1 MNINP
6 VEQTTMQDVINSEQY
21 TVAIGSWTNDT
32 PDPDELMGVSLDYT
46 AQNGH
51 HSNYHSDEA
60 RNLVL
65 AARKEMDPQKRQE
78 LYSQMQKII
87 NRDAPFT
94 YTVDQDRLFA
104 ARPSVQDF
112 TPNSQ
117 GKYDFQNV
125 WLKK

>member
-1 MNINP
+1 
-6 VEQTTMQDVINSEQY
+6 
-21 TVAIGSWTNDT
+21 
-32 PDPDELMGVSLDYT
+32 MGVSLDYT

-65 AARKEMDPQKRQE
+65 AARKELDPKKRQD

-104 ARPSVQDF
+104 SRASVQDF